1 MILRLFISLIGII
14 IVTCSI
20 MSTLLVVGF
29 VLFILKRFI

>member
-1 MILRLFISLIGII
+1 MILKLFISLIGII

-20 MSTLLVVGF
+20 MSTLLIVGF